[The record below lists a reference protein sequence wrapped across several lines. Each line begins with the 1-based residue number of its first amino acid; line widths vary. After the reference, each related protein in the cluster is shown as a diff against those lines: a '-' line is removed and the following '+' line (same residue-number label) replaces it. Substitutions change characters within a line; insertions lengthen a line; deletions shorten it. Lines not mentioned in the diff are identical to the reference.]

1 MATVLG
7 IRHDPRLAG
16 LTLRAPPV
24 HLAAIAIVARKSA
37 CGLGELSAD
46 QTIDQ
51 RPYLNLINLFP
62 TAPIRLRSANGRSGD
77 YLPERNATNTAAA
90 RILRKFQG
98 WLTQHVRNTGI
109 NEAAAA
115 LFRVFCKVSLG
126 GMNFKFNRHI

>member
-1 MATVLG
+1 MAG
-7 IRHDPRLAG
+7 
-16 LTLRAPPV
+16 RA
-24 HLAAIAIVARKSA
+24 I
-37 CGLGELSAD
+37 
-46 QTIDQ
+46 
-51 RPYLNLINLFP
+51 
-62 TAPIRLRSANGRSGD
+62 